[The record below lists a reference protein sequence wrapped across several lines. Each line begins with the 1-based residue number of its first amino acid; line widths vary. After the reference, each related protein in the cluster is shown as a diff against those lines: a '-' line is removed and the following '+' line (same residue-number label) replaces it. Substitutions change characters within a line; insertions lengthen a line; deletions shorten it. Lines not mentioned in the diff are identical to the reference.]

1 MATADL
7 VAIVGFAAMFLLM
20 GLRVPLGVA
29 MGLVGIVGFGYMRGI
44 TPALNLL
51 TTSPIR
57 VITDF
62 SLTLVPFFI
71 LMGVAATNSG
81 MSRELFR
88 ASNAWLGRF
97 RGGAALSTIAACAGF
112 AAICGSSIATAA
124 TMTRIALPEMRK
136 ARYDDATSTA
146 VIAAGGTLGILIP
159 PSIIMVVYAF
169 LTETDVGQLLMA
181 GVVPGIL
188 ATLMYMATVLIAHGR
203 RLPPG
208 QPFDLREAFAALRDV
223 WAVLTLFLAV
233 IGAIYLGIATATE
246 AAAVG
251 ALLTIVI
258 GVVRRRLDARAIMGC
273 LVESLRTSVA
283 LFSVLIGAVLFGYFL
298 AITQSPQKL
307 TAFLVGLDLGAYGTL
322 GLILLVFFV
331 AGALMDEMSMIILLV
346 PIVFPVIVHLGF
358 DPIWFGVIIVV
369 ACELGMICPPVGI
382 NVFVINSIAR
392 DVKITTIYGGVL
404 PFILT
409 DIIRMALLVA
419 FPMIALWL
427 PMTMVA
433 K

>member
-1 MATADL
+1 MATSDL
-7 VAIVGFAAMFLLM
+7 VAIVGFVAMFVLM

-29 MGLVGIVGFGYMRGI
+29 MGLVGICGFGYLRGVG
-44 TPALNLL
+44 PALNLL

-97 RGGAALSTIAACAGF
+97 RGGLALSAIAACAGF
-112 AAICGSSIATAA
+112 AAICGSSIATCA
-124 TMTRIALPEMRK
+124 TMTRVALPEMRK

-146 VIAAGGTLGILIP
+146 VIASGATLGILIP

-188 ATLMYMATVLIAHGR
+188 ATFMYMATVLIAHGK

-208 QPFDLREAFAALRDV
+208 TPFNLREAFASLRDV
-223 WAVLTLFLAV
+223 WAVMTLFVCV

-258 GVVRRRLDARAIMGC
+258 GVVRRRLNAREVLAC
-273 LVESLRTSVA
+273 LVDSLRTSVS
-283 LFSVLIGAVLFGYFL
+283 LFFVLIGAVLFGYFL

-322 GLILLVFFV
+322 GLILLVFFI

-382 NVFVINSIAR
+382 NVFVINSIVK

-433 K
+433 R